1 MITPSLIQQAA
12 EWRLISLLFECPAGD
27 GWHGQVAALG
37 DSVEDPVLRG
47 AAKAAGK
54 EASEGLY
61 HSTFGPGGPAPARE
75 VSYHDNI
82 QLGYLM
88 SELVQYYQAFA
99 YAPKTEEAEDH
110 VSVEAGFIGYLRL
123 KEAYALAVEDAESAA
138 VTASAAKQF
147 LEDHLSRMAQPLA
160 ASLAE
165 SGIPYLAGAA
175 EALFARV
182 GASKAL
188 PVILPRKDEDC
199 EIHCGG

>member
-1 MITPSLIQQAA
+1 MSTTSLVQQAA
-12 EWRLISLLFECPAGD
+12 EWRLISLLFECPSEHH
-27 GWHGQVAALG
+27 WHEQVAALG
-37 DSVEDPVLRG
+37 DSVEDPVLRQ
-47 AAKAAGK
+47 AAEAARL

-75 VSYHDNI
+75 VSYHDNV

-88 SELVQYYQAFA
+88 SELVHYYQAFA

-110 VSVEAGFIGYLRL
+110 ISVEAGFVAYLRL

-160 ASLAE
+160 ASLCE

-182 GASKAL
+182 GPSKAL
-188 PVILPRKDEDC
+188 PVILPPVDDG